1 MGAYGSLMGI
11 ADQGAQLK
19 LASVKSDALG
29 MQHVRFSQIQNGL
42 AVFGADLIVHIN
54 ADGSVASV
62 NGYVVPNAVAVDTVA
77 KLSEK
82 QAAEV
87 ALKST
92 GLADGSVTES
102 SLVVLNPDI
111 IADLSQHQ
119 EGDRGGQDVRPG
131 LRRRRRRDRHAGGWR
146 PNRHADAHQD
156 ARPYAHAHANPDPG
170 RAAGQRRL

>member
-1 MGAYGSLMGI
+1 MGAYGSLMSI

-42 AVFGADLIVHIN
+42 PVFGADLIVHIN
-54 ADGSVASV
+54 ADGSIASV
-62 NGYVVPNAVAVDTVA
+62 NGYVVPGAVSVDTAA

-92 GLADGSVTES
+92 GLADGRS
-102 SLVVLNPDI
+102 P
-111 IADLSQHQ
+111 
-119 EGDRGGQDVRPG
+119 
-131 LRRRRRRDRHAGGWR
+131 
-146 PNRHADAHQD
+146 
-156 ARPYAHAHANPDPG
+156 
-170 RAAGQRRL
+170 RAASSCLTPASSPTRRAAPT